1 MNIAIAAIATVG
13 VLYGGFL
20 YMGNLELSD
29 QVDSLRT
36 ELDSAQADLAKARAS
51 ENKDKFQDDEIKA
64 LQKDLAG
71 IRDAGEKASSAG
83 AAVDLSGLEAQLAAH
98 DKEIAQLKKDLKG
111 SSQVSSAFD
120 QAADRF
126 LGGRGTGANGERES
140 GLNRLSELRTLFSGD
155 AGELTPEQQKR
166 REELT
171 KQFQGQRDDW
181 TIRGFDRTLE
191 LKLDDGQKDT
201 MKQFLAQERTSLDEL
216 RGQELEKE
224 ALAASQKQLKAD
236 TDARI
241 ETILTADQNASWG
254 EYRTRSSRSRSFGR
268 SSRGRSSRD
277 RGTEQQQQSDIG
289 QRWIAD
295 QVVAIEKAGESV
307 PKYDRDRTPR
317 DSGSK
322 EQREHGQHHQ
332 HPDHQSRRVPVLQGI
347 GQNSERKI
355 EPWIRKNT
363 LAAEKFRAVRHQVS
377 EMQCQ
382 IEPERDAE

>member
-13 VLYGGFL
+13 VLFGGFL
-20 YMGNLELSD
+20 YMRNLDLRD
-29 QVDSLRT
+29 QVEILRT

-64 LQKDLAG
+64 LKKDLALVG
-71 IRDAGEKASSAG
+71 DAAQKTSPAADSAL
-83 AAVDLSGLEAQLAAH
+83 DLSQIEAQLAAH

-111 SSQVSSAFD
+111 SAQVSSALD

-126 LGGRGTGANGERES
+126 LGGGGTGANGERSS
-140 GLNRLSELRTLFSGD
+140 GINRLSELRTLFSGD
-155 AGELTPEQQKR
+155 AGELTPEQQQR

-171 KQFQGQRDDW
+171 KQFRSQRDDW

-201 MKQFLAQERTSLDEL
+201 LKQYLAQERTALDEL

-224 ALAASQKQLKAD
+224 ALAASQKQIKAD

-277 RGTEQQQQSDIG
+277 RGSEQ
-289 QRWIAD
+289 
-295 QVVAIEKAGESV
+295 
-307 PKYDRDRTPR
+307 
-317 DSGSK
+317 GS
-322 EQREHGQHHQ
+322 E
-332 HPDHQSRRVPVLQGI
+332 
-347 GQNSERKI
+347 
-355 EPWIRKNT
+355 
-363 LAAEKFRAVRHQVS
+363 
-377 EMQCQ
+377 
-382 IEPERDAE
+382 